1 MTIYNDPV
9 LLGALVFFIFL
20 AIFWFLSEKNIESN
34 ISPKVKRLIQYGL
47 FVLIIILIVLI
58 FQNHAAEYIGKN
70 S

>member
-20 AIFWFLSEKNIESN
+20 AIFWFLSKKNIESN

-47 FVLIIILIVLI
+47 FVLITILIVLI
-58 FQNHAAEYIGKN
+58 FQNHAAEYIRKN

>member
-9 LLGALVFFIFL
+9 LVGALVFFIFL
-20 AIFWFLSEKNIESN
+20 AIFWFLSKKNIESN

>member
-20 AIFWFLSEKNIESN
+20 AIFWFLSKKNIESN

>member
-58 FQNHAAEYIGKN
+58 FQNHAAEYIRKN

>member
-47 FVLIIILIVLI
+47 FVLITILIVLI
-58 FQNHAAEYIGKN
+58 FQNHAAEYIRKN

>member
-20 AIFWFLSEKNIESN
+20 AIFWFLSKKNIESN

-47 FVLIIILIVLI
+47 FVLITILIVLI